1 MHNGRKR
8 ENRPMPEATFKIV
21 YERTEKSR
29 QLDKDP
35 CTTRSFELSALA
47 LESNDNKVRT
57 CMYFVQPLLAK
68 ARPDD
73 CP

>member
-1 MHNGRKR
+1 MDVSVKIDQCLRPLLRSYMKGLKR
-8 ENRPMPEATFKIV
+8 AGSWI
-21 YERTEKSR
+21 KSH
-29 QLDKDP
+29 